1 MGLKR
6 IQIFLDDESVDTIKV
21 MAEAEE
27 RSLSQMAAILLKK
40 QLKKKQKK
48 KAHVESTNEYSKVVE
63 MYNRI
68 CVSYP
73 RLRSLSAKRKQMIKS
88 CMDNRSMD
96 ELKEVFV
103 KAEASDFMKGIN
115 DRKWRATFDWMMN
128 DNNMAKILDGNYDN
142 KGAVKKDNGRVDNS
156 LNVFE

>member
-6 IQIFLDDESVDTIKV
+6 IQIFLDDESVDTIKE

-48 KAHVESTNEYSKVVE
+48 KAHGESVNEYNQVVE

-68 CVSYP
+68 
-73 RLRSLSAKRKQMIKS
+73 QMI
-88 CMDNRSMD
+88 
-96 ELKEVFV
+96 LK
-103 KAEASDFMKGIN
+103 K
-115 DRKWRATFDWMMN
+115 
-128 DNNMAKILDGNYDN
+128 
-142 KGAVKKDNGRVDNS
+142 
-156 LNVFE
+156 